1 MSASLF
7 ANSWSPPLRYRL
19 AYSRP
24 ADASIRT
31 LQPYT
36 NTRLLP
42 YCSTPDLSPF
52 RSQHTR
58 RAWLASSKRGTRV
71 NTMKTLIVERYQ
83 ELARIFTNISLGT
96 KFVNSGWVT
105 KQRSNEVG
113 LETSTSFRKPS
124 SRNPET
130 GVHRFHV
137 LILIHIGRWE
147 SPDFEMKFLL
157 IPLAQLKKN
166 P

>member
-36 NTRLLP
+36 NTWLLP

-58 RAWLASSKRGTRV
+58 RGSLASSKRDTRV
-71 NTMKTLIVERYQ
+71 NTMKTLIVERSADKQRYL
-83 ELARIFTNISLGT
+83 ELARIFTNVSLGT
-96 KFVNSGWVT
+96 KFVNSGWVIR
-105 KQRSNEVG
+105 QRSNEVG
-113 LETSTSFRKPS
+113 LETSTSFRKPP

-137 LILIHIGRWE
+137 SILIHIGRCD
-147 SPDFEMKFLL
+147 SPDF
-157 IPLAQLKKN
+157 
-166 P
+166 